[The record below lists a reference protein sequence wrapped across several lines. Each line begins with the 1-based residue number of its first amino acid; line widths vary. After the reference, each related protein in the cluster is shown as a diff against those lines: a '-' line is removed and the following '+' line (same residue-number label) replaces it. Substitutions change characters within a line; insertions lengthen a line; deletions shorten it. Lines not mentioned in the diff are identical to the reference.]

1 MRIRIDH
8 ETSYGYDRAA
18 RFIVQILRLTPRST
32 ANQHVH
38 DWRIDLDVD
47 ARLRQGEDAYGNV
60 IHTLYTDAPTERLT
74 IRVSGEVDTS
84 DTGGVL
90 PAAPEKLS
98 PLVYRRETLLTHAT
112 PKVTAFA
119 GMAAMPDTLGSL
131 HRLNHLVHQEIAFEV
146 GATTATHTAAEVL
159 GLRRGV
165 CQDHAHLFIACAR
178 KLGVPARYISGH
190 LLRSDG
196 ETHQDAAHAWAEAFV
211 EDLGWVGFDPANGVS
226 PTEAYVRVAAGLDY
240 LGAAPVRGAAYG
252 GGSEHLSVRLTV
264 RQIHAS
270 QQSQQQA

>member
-18 RFIVQILRLTPRST
+18 RFIVQTLRLTPRNSPT
-32 ANQHVH
+32 QHVH

-47 ARLRQGEDAYGNV
+47 ARLRQGEDAYGNIV
-60 IHTLYTDAPTERLT
+60 HTLYTDAPTERLT
-74 IRVSGEVDTS
+74 IRVSGEVDTT
-84 DTGGVL
+84 DTAGVL
-90 PAAPEKLS
+90 PPVAEKLS
-98 PLVYRRETLLTHAT
+98 PLVYQRETALTHAT
-112 PKVTAFA
+112 PKLIAFA
-119 GMAAMPDTLGSL
+119 GMAAMAEPLDTL
-131 HRLNHLVHQEIAFEV
+131 HRLNHLIHQEIAFEV

-159 GLRRGV
+159 ALRRGV

-178 KLGVPARYISGH
+178 KLGFPARYVSGH

-196 ETHQDAAHAWAEAFV
+196 ETHQDAAHAWAEAWV
-211 EDLGWVGFDPANGVS
+211 ESLGWVGFDPANGVS
-226 PTEAYVRVAAGLDY
+226 PTDAYVRVASGLDY

-252 GGSEHLSVRLTV
+252 GGAEHLSVRLTV
-264 RQIHAS
+264 RQLQAG